1 MSVLLVAINSKYSH
15 TNLAVRS
22 IAGYVKENL
31 PEVNIKFDEWTI
43 QEPILN
49 ILRGIKEHKPRV
61 VIFSVYIWNC
71 QVCYSVAEE
80 LKKEHPRFGEKRFK
94 NTLKESK
101 IPDSSSTAMIL

>member
-43 QEPILN
+43 
-49 ILRGIKEHKPRV
+49 
-61 VIFSVYIWNC
+61 
-71 QVCYSVAEE
+71 
-80 LKKEHPRFGEKRFK
+80 
-94 NTLKESK
+94 
-101 IPDSSSTAMIL
+101 